1 MDTERRA
8 AHASPAR
15 SRPGKHAVTEQLVDR
30 LRSDPEPILATARD
44 DTRQPAEELR
54 TAFDRI
60 MTMLDGSMDA
70 ATEHET
76 FRAIGDEA
84 ARDGLRAAY
93 VLDRYLSLAWAIWA
107 AVETIQTAGRD
118 EIHDFGDRLLRGMDR
133 AIAAMAEGYRA
144 AAIELAR
151 RLAIRHRAVLDELL
165 GSGHATPEERDRMR
179 RSAHANG
186 IDPDGRFRLI
196 VIALADPSYE
206 ELQESVVRLAPIVGA
221 PAAELWTDPTIRLP
235 QFIEWRG
242 RLVLLAEAG
251 WQRDARLRDSL
262 ERERSGEWTAVDTGP
277 LEGIE
282 AVASAVV
289 EADYALR
296 IASRLD
302 RRGWIDTPSALALE
316 ATFLVDERLVLSA
329 VEHELGPILDDRR
342 MGRELIETLRVYLDS
357 RQSIARTA
365 RRLGVAPRTV
375 TNRLGRIEGLLGR
388 KLGEGLGVRLGAA
401 LMALEVTR
409 SATSED

>member
-1 MDTERRA
+1 VDE
-8 AHASPAR
+8 
-15 SRPGKHAVTEQLVDR
+15 LVA
-30 LRSDPEPILATARD
+30 DPEPILAAARA
-44 DTRQPAEELR
+44 DTGQPTEELR
-54 TAFDRI
+54 FAFDRI
-60 MTMLDGSMDA
+60 MAMLAGSMDA
-70 ATEHET
+70 TTEHET
-76 FRAIGDEA
+76 FRAIGDAA

-107 AVETIQTAGRD
+107 AVEPIRSAGRD
-118 EIHDFGDRLLRGMDR
+118 EVHAFGDRLLRGMDR

-165 GSGHATPEERDRMR
+165 GSAQATPAERDRMR

-186 IDPDGRFRLI
+186 IDPDGHFRII
-196 VIALADPSYE
+196 VIGLAESSYE
-206 ELQESVVRLAPIVGA
+206 ELQESLGRLAPAVGA
-221 PAAELWTDPTIRLP
+221 TASELWTDPTIRFP
-235 QFIEWRG
+235 QLIEWRG

-251 WQRDARLRDSL
+251 WGRDARLREAL
-262 ERERSGEWTAVDTGP
+262 EREQGDAWTAVETGP

-289 EADYALR
+289 EADYALGV
-296 IASRLD
+296 AARLD
-302 RRGWIDTPSALALE
+302 RRGWIETPSALALE
-316 ATFLVDERLVLSA
+316 AAFLVDEKLVLSA

-357 RQSIARTA
+357 RQSIAQTA

-375 TNRLGRIEGLLGR
+375 TNRLGRIEDLLGR
-388 KLGEGLGVRLGAA
+388 KLGDELGVRLGAA
-401 LMALEVTR
+401 LMALEVTS
-409 SATSED
+409 SAASADRPHDRAGTDPKRT